1 VECGHSGRIVN
12 QELVMPVLS
21 ILFRACCR
29 RVAAAGLILAT
40 ILIAAAVVSHR
51 ATPESYTF
59 QYEGVLGTSM
69 DLTLVAASDAVAARA
84 EAAVLASI
92 DRDASILSAW
102 DPGSEFSRWMGT
114 SGVPTPVS
122 AELAEVLSLF
132 DTWRARTGGA
142 LDPAVARVSQ
152 VWTEA
157 AARDRAPA
165 EADLAVA
172 VAEVR
177 RTHWVV
183 DADARTATRV
193 GDTPLVLASFT
204 KSYIVDR
211 AARAALAAGATGVVV
226 NVGGDIV
233 VRGAVRETVALR
245 DPGAPADNA
254 SPMAELVV
262 SDKAVATSGGYRRGF
277 DIGGRHYSHIVDPRT
292 GQPAGHVLSA
302 TVVAPNAVDAGALA
316 TAMCVLSPDESAR
329 LAAQV
334 PGVEYLLVLAGGERL
349 ASAGWQRQRTP
360 RPDRFTLP
368 SPVAALHAA
377 QRTWDPAFELAVT
390 LELARPGGRARRPYV
405 AVWIEDKDR
414 QHVRTLALWVARP
427 RWLPDLRAWYRADRT
442 RAQAEGTD
450 LVSTVSSATRAPGR
464 YTLSWD
470 GMNQQGKPVSPGTY
484 TVYIEA
490 AREHGTYQLM
500 RQDVTVGGAVS
511 HVDIPGGAEVSAASI
526 DYRSKGGQ

>member
-1 VECGHSGRIVN
+1 
-12 QELVMPVLS
+12 MPTLS
-21 ILFRACCR
+21 ILFQACCR
-29 RVAAAGLILAT
+29 RAAAAAIILTAV
-40 ILIAAAVVSHR
+40 LIAATAVTHR
-51 ATPESYTF
+51 ARPASWSF

-69 DLTLVAASDAVAARA
+69 DLTLLAGSDADAARA

-102 DPGSEFSRWMGT
+102 DPDSEFSRWLRTPGAA
-114 SGVPTPVS
+114 TPVS

-132 DTWRARTGGA
+132 DAWRARTGGA
-142 LDPAVARVSQ
+142 LDPAVARISQ
-152 VWTEA
+152 VWLA
-157 AARDRAPA
+157 AAEKGRAPA
-165 EADLAVA
+165 DAELAAA

-183 DADARTATRV
+183 DARARTATRV

-211 AARAALAAGATGVVV
+211 AAKAALAAGATGAVV

-233 VRGAVRETVALR
+233 VRGDVKETVAVR
-245 DPGAPADNA
+245 DPGASADNA
-254 SPMAELVV
+254 SPMAQLVV
-262 SDKAVATSGGYRRGF
+262 RNKAVATSGGYRRGF

-316 TAMCVLSPDESAR
+316 TAMCVLAPDESAR

-334 PGVEYLLVLAGGERL
+334 PGVEYLIVLADGQRL
-349 ASAGWQRQRTP
+349 ASAGWDGQRTP
-360 RPDRFTLP
+360 QPGRLSLP
-368 SPVAALHAA
+368 SPVATLHAA

-405 AVWIEDKDR
+405 AVWIEDKDH

-464 YTLSWD
+464 YTLTWD
-470 GMNQQGKPVSPGTY
+470 GVNQQGKPVSPGAY
-484 TVYIEA
+484 TVFIEA

-511 HVDIPGGAEVSAASI
+511 HVEVPGNAEITAAAI
-526 DYRSKGGQ
+526 DYRKKGGQ

>member
-1 VECGHSGRIVN
+1 
-12 QELVMPVLS
+12 MPTLS
-21 ILFRACCR
+21 ILFRTCWR
-29 RVAAAGLILAT
+29 RVAAVAIILT
-40 ILIAAAVVSHR
+40 TVLIAATVVSHR
-51 ATPESYTF
+51 ATPASYSF

-69 DLTLVAASDAVAARA
+69 DLTLLAGSDGAAARA
-84 EAAVLASI
+84 EAATLASI

-102 DPGSEFSRWMGT
+102 DPDSEFSRWMRT
-114 SGVPTPVS
+114 PGVSTPVS

-142 LDPAVARVSQ
+142 LDPAVERVSQ
-152 VWTEA
+152 VWTA
-157 AARDRAPA
+157 AAAQDRLPA
-165 EADLAVA
+165 EADLAAA

-183 DADARTATRV
+183 DTGARTATRI
-193 GDTPLVLASFT
+193 GETPLVLASFT
-204 KSYIVDR
+204 KSYIVER

-226 NVGGDIV
+226 NIGGDIV
-233 VRGAVRETVALR
+233 VRGDVTEAVSLR
-245 DPGAPADNA
+245 DPGASADNA
-254 SPMAELVV
+254 SPMARLVV
-262 SDKAVATSGGYRRGF
+262 SNKAVATSGGYRRGF
-277 DIGGRHYSHIVDPRT
+277 DIAGRHYSHIVDPRT

-316 TAMCVLSPDESAR
+316 TAMCVLAPEESAR

-334 PGVEYLLVLAGGERL
+334 PGVEYLIVLAGGERL
-349 ASAGWQRQRTP
+349 VSAGWQRQRAP
-360 RPDRFTLP
+360 QPERFALP
-368 SPVAALHAA
+368 SPVATLHAA

-405 AVWIEDKDR
+405 AVWIEDKDH

-464 YTLSWD
+464 YTLTWD
-470 GMNQQGKPVSPGTY
+470 GMNQQGKPVSPGAY
-484 TVYIEA
+484 TVFIEA

-500 RQDVTVGGAVS
+500 RQDVTVGGAAI
-511 HVDIPGGAEVSAASI
+511 HVEIPGNAEVTAASI
-526 DYRSKGGQ
+526 DYRKKGGQ